1 MKPVRKEI
9 LLKSE
14 SAKDTVLKAKKK
26 EYKQPSANTHKPG
39 QKSSPNKPRRKGRS
53 GGKRRNN
60 RQKINKQPN
69 EQKFF
74 TKKRVIGTAAIVGAI
89 GATTVY
95 IAEQGQNT
103 TKQNLSATS
112 NNNDD
117 STLGFGTSSKT
128 KRHSSDNRDK
138 NGTNPEK
145 KKLNN
150 LLNDTKG
157 SKENSRG
164 NSSDE
169 NAKDRSASKIE
180 DILNGSSKV
189 GGAMGNTLKQLL
201 KDADKSTALAAAI
214 GNPVDTANGL
224 TQNADKGVQQ
234 TLSTQNNV
242 EQVKGSEKSA
252 STPISPSNTGI
263 IPTPIQPSNPAEG
276 ITTPTQPSNPGGG
289 TTTPIQPSN
298 PGGGTT
304 TPIQPSNPGG
314 GTTTPTEPSNP
325 GGGTTTP
332 TEPSNPGGGTTTP
345 TQPEQPDSSSTP
357 GSSAEPGSSSSSEP
371 GSSAEPGSS
380 SSSEPG
386 SSAEPGSSSS
396 SEPGSS
402 AEPGSSSSSEPGS
415 SAEPGSSS
423 SSESGSSAEPGS
435 DGSSITPIIKEEA
448 AQATTGLGTDAS
460 NNVPLAEN
468 VEISYNNQGPQKVDS
483 FGTGFNDEGQYVIKA
498 TVDLQDGSS
507 FPLTKTVTVTKDAL
521 LNDADINAEVKQT
534 LVSKPITIKTGDTLS
549 LFDSYQVTAAND
561 AKVTSN
567 GNNGGIVLN
576 QPGKYRIT
584 FRVGSTE
591 FIKDVTVQN
600 SQNIINA

>member
-1 MKPVRKEI
+1 
-9 LLKSE
+9 
-14 SAKDTVLKAKKK
+14 
-26 EYKQPSANTHKPG
+26 
-39 QKSSPNKPRRKGRS
+39 
-53 GGKRRNN
+53 
-60 RQKINKQPN
+60 
-69 EQKFF
+69 
-74 TKKRVIGTAAIVGAI
+74 
-89 GATTVY
+89 
-95 IAEQGQNT
+95 
-103 TKQNLSATS
+103 
-112 NNNDD
+112 
-117 STLGFGTSSKT
+117 
-128 KRHSSDNRDK
+128 
-138 NGTNPEK
+138 
-145 KKLNN
+145 
-150 LLNDTKG
+150 
-157 SKENSRG
+157 
-164 NSSDE
+164 
-169 NAKDRSASKIE
+169 
-180 DILNGSSKV
+180 
-189 GGAMGNTLKQLL
+189 
-201 KDADKSTALAAAI
+201 
-214 GNPVDTANGL
+214 
-224 TQNADKGVQQ
+224 
-234 TLSTQNNV
+234 
-242 EQVKGSEKSA
+242 
-252 STPISPSNTGI
+252 
-263 IPTPIQPSNPAEG
+263 
-276 ITTPTQPSNPGGG
+276 
-289 TTTPIQPSN
+289 
-298 PGGGTT
+298 
-304 TPIQPSNPGG
+304 
-314 GTTTPTEPSNP
+314 
-325 GGGTTTP
+325 
-332 TEPSNPGGGTTTP
+332 
-345 TQPEQPDSSSTP
+345 
-357 GSSAEPGSSSSSEP
+357 
-371 GSSAEPGSS
+371 
-380 SSSEPG
+380 G

>member
-314 GTTTPTEPSNP
+314 GTTTPIQPSNP

-332 TEPSNPGGGTTTP
+332 TEPSNP
-345 TQPEQPDSSSTP
+345 D
-357 GSSAEPGSSSSSEP
+357 
-371 GSSAEPGSS
+371 
-380 SSSEPG
+380 
-386 SSAEPGSSSS
+386 
-396 SEPGSS
+396 
-402 AEPGSSSSSEPGS
+402 
-415 SAEPGSSS
+415 
-423 SSESGSSAEPGS
+423 
-435 DGSSITPIIKEEA
+435 
-448 AQATTGLGTDAS
+448 
-460 NNVPLAEN
+460 
-468 VEISYNNQGPQKVDS
+468 
-483 FGTGFNDEGQYVIKA
+483 
-498 TVDLQDGSS
+498 
-507 FPLTKTVTVTKDAL
+507 
-521 LNDADINAEVKQT
+521 
-534 LVSKPITIKTGDTLS
+534 
-549 LFDSYQVTAAND
+549 
-561 AKVTSN
+561 
-567 GNNGGIVLN
+567 
-576 QPGKYRIT
+576 
-584 FRVGSTE
+584 
-591 FIKDVTVQN
+591 
-600 SQNIINA
+600 

>member
-289 TTTPIQPSN
+289 TTTPTQPSN

-332 TEPSNPGGGTTTP
+332 TQPSSPDGGTTTP

-357 GSSAEPGSSSSSEP
+357 GSSAEPVSSSSSK
-371 GSSAEPGSS
+371 
-380 SSSEPG
+380 
-386 SSAEPGSSSS
+386 
-396 SEPGSS
+396 
-402 AEPGSSSSSEPGS
+402 PGS

-423 SSESGSSAEPGS
+423 SSESGSSAEPGSSSSSESGSSAEPGSSSSSESESSAEPGS

-498 TVDLQDGSS
+498 NVDLQDGSS
-507 FPLTKTVTVTKDAL
+507 FPLIKTVTVTKDAL
-521 LNDADINAEVKQT
+521 LHDADINTEVKQT

-591 FIKDVTVQN
+591 FIKDVTVQD